1 VSVSQPADV
10 SMSADAADALQMVR
24 QLDQQLTIRQG
35 DVARWQRYYDGLQ
48 PLRFATEEYQKFFG
62 KQYEGF
68 RDNWCAPVVDT
79 LAEKLTV
86 AGLKVPESAAGDEDG
101 DMAADRDFARVWAM
115 NECQEQSSQAFV
127 EACIARRAFALCW
140 GDDDDPETPEITF
153 ESPDEVIIG
162 YEPGARRKRLAALKR
177 WTDGEYDFATLYTPD
192 LLWKW
197 QARIGGEKKLWTPD
211 PNMRAQ
217 WVPRFNAGDDIWPIP
232 NPSGVV
238 PMVELANRPRLR
250 SEPLSEVE
258 GVAAMQDAINALWA
272 YLFTTSDFAA
282 LPQRVLLGATLPKL
296 PLLDKDGQ
304 PTGAFKPIDPTDWM
318 KAAANRRMQAFEG
331 ENAKIAQ
338 WDAADL
344 EAFTKTIE
352 FAVGHVAAQSR
363 TPAHYFVTGK
373 ISNISADG
381 LTALGQAH
389 IAKAK
394 ERSVYLGSGVRELA
408 VVSYLMRGDKAR
420 ADAARLGT
428 VEWCEFET
436 QSKAQTADYALKLRQ
451 AEFSFTYIASQII
464 NDPVELA
471 DEIARHEVEQ
481 AQKAALLEFGPK
493 PPSADQQMPDAPD
506 GGMGDD

>member
-1 VSVSQPADV
+1 MTEPADV
-10 SMSADAADALQMVR
+10 SMSDEAAQALQMVR

-68 RDNWCAPVVDT
+68 RDNWCQPVVDT

-86 AGLKVPESAAGDEDG
+86 AGLKVPESADTDNLT
-101 DMAADRDFARVWAM
+101 ADKDFARVWTL
-115 NECQEQSSQAFV
+115 NEGQEESSKAFV

-153 ESPDEVIIG
+153 ESPDEVIVG
-162 YEPGARRKRLAALKR
+162 YQPGSRRNRLAALKR
-177 WTDGEYDFATLYTPD
+177 WTDGKFDYATLYTPD
-192 LLWKW
+192 VIWKW
-197 QARIGGEKKLWTPD
+197 QRQVGQQTRLWTPD
-211 PNMRAQ
+211 PNERAT

-272 YLFTTSDFAA
+272 YLFTTSDYAA
-282 LPQRVLLGATLPKL
+282 LPQRVLLGASLPKL
-296 PLLDKDGQ
+296 PVLDKDGQ
-304 PTGAFKPIDPTDWM
+304 PTGAFKNIDPGEWM
-318 KAAANRRMQAFEG
+318 KSAAQKRMQAFEG
-331 ENAKIAQ
+331 AEAKIAQ

-344 EAFTKTIE
+344 EAFTKVIE

-363 TPAHYFVTGK
+363 TPAHYFVTGH

-394 ERSVYLGSGVRELA
+394 ERSVYFGSGIRELA
-408 VVSYLMRGDKAR
+408 AVSYLMRGDKAR
-420 ADAARLGT
+420 AQAARLGT
-428 VEWCEFET
+428 VEWCEFES
-436 QSKAQTADYALKLRQ
+436 QSKAQAADFALKMRQ
-451 AEFSFTYIASQII
+451 AEFSFTWIASQMI

-471 DEIARHEVEQ
+471 EEIARHQVEQ
-481 AQKAALLEFGPK
+481 AQKAAQMEFGPK
-493 PPSADQQMPDAPD
+493 PLDTPQPDATD
-506 GGMGDD
+506 GTGDAPAGG

>member
-1 VSVSQPADV
+1 
-10 SMSADAADALQMVR
+10 MTEEAAAALQMVR

-86 AGLKVPESAAGDEDG
+86 AGLKVPDSADD
-101 DMAADRDFARVWAM
+101 DMSADRDWARVWSM
-115 NECQEQSSQAFV
+115 NEGQEQSSEAFV

-140 GDDDDPETPEITF
+140 GNDDDPDTPEITF

-162 YEPGARRKRLAALKR
+162 YEPGARRHRIAALKR
-177 WTDGEYDFATLYTPD
+177 WTDGEYDYATLYRPD

-197 QARIGGEKKLWTPD
+197 QAKIGGEKKLWTPD

-217 WVPRFNAGDDIWPIP
+217 WVPRFNTGDDIWPIP

-238 PMVELANRPRLR
+238 PMVELPNRPRLR

-296 PLLDKDGQ
+296 PVLDKDGQ
-304 PTGAFKPIDPTDWM
+304 PTGSFKPIDPGEWM
-318 KAAANRRMQAFEG
+318 KAAASRRMQAFEG
-331 ENAKIAQ
+331 ADAKIAQ

-344 EAFTKTIE
+344 EAFTKVIE

-373 ISNISADG
+373 IANISADG

-394 ERSVYLGSGVRELA
+394 ERAVYLGSGIRELA
-408 VVSYLMRGDKAR
+408 VVSYLMRGDKAG
-420 ADAARLGT
+420 AAAARMGT

-436 QSKAQTADYALKLRQ
+436 QSKAQTADYALKLEQ
-451 AEFSFTYIASQII
+451 AGFSFPYIAGQII
-464 NDPVELA
+464 SDPVELA
-471 DEIARHEVEQ
+471 DEIARHEIEQ
-481 AQKAALLEFGPK
+481 AKKAALMEFGPK
-493 PPSADQQMPDAPD
+493 PDPGADPAE
-506 GGMGDD
+506 G